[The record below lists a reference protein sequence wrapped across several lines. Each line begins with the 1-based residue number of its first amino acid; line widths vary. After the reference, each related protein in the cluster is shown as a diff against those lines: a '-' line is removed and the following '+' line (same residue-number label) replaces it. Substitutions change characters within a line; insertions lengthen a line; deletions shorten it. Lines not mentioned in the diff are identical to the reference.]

1 MSANNNLFQQS
12 SSRTATSRVS
22 YFFRKGGK
30 ENRERQLRGLFI
42 RRAKKGHSVV
52 AAKSSAST
60 PVTTTQLFRSF
71 FLSTTP
77 FIALKTRRQRRGKRV
92 VAKVGPLD
100 RVRGERKSLVALS
113 SRLQSEGAVKKPFP
127 ERLEREL
134 EVIDSASVKGS
145 TTPGGSSQIRDKRD
159 ELHRTAFQSRPF
171 KWASSNTASK
181 KVKKDRS
188 RRLSKKN

>member
-1 MSANNNLFQQS
+1 MSEITNLFQQS

-42 RRAKKGHSVV
+42 RRAKKGQNVV
-52 AAKSSAST
+52 ATKSSVST
-60 PVTTTQLFRSF
+60 SVTTSQLFRSF
-71 FLSTTP
+71 FLSATP

-100 RVRGERKSLVALS
+100 RERGERKSLVALS
-113 SRLQSEGAVKKPFP
+113 SRLQSEGAVKKSFP

-134 EVIDSASVKGS
+134 EIIDSASGKGPTTSGS
-145 TTPGGSSQIRDKRD
+145 TSQIRDKRD
-159 ELHRTAFQSRPF
+159 ELHRIAFQSRPF
-171 KWASSNTASK
+171 KWASSNTASN
-181 KVKKDRS
+181 KVKKERS
-188 RRLSKKN
+188 RRLGKKI